1 MKFYSLSVR
10 PSAQHAGTWHFNEL
24 SSNTSWQ
31 GCHCS
36 AHQLRV
42 SEVATRG
49 AAAAAWTQQRA
60 TSQPDCSLGNK
71 SLLGAV
77 TRTSSCPCHTWGSSK
92 SGILFFLFQT
102 WDMDYILEVLNLFSL
117 VIFIKPTKNEMVT
130 KSCAIFQ
137 TPHHP
142 ARVIAAPPL
151 VLKVREL
158 QFRPRAEW
166 RPETGS
172 GETQRDRAI
181 FWMCPDLRQC
191 WAGLGRDTLTVHL
204 LLIML
209 HWYSLIIFG
218 TCRHQQPALPTQ
230 DTASQGGR
238 GHLRLRVGGWSSDF
252 GFPRLI
258 NAVPANIVYLFTFY
272 VKQQLAILWAQV
284 TGLKTTIS
292 KQCCADN
299 LWSGRPLLG
308 SGRRLIQES
317 ISFQIIRG
325 DTRPS

>member
-10 PSAQHAGTWHFNEL
+10 PSAQHQHAGTWHFNEL

-42 SEVATRG
+42 LWSGDTRCSSAWPSG
-49 AAAAAWTQQRA
+49 PAWTQQRG

-77 TRTSSCPCHTWGSSK
+77 TRTSSCPCHTWGPSK
-92 SGILFFLFQT
+92 SDIYHIPTFV
-102 WDMDYILEVLNLFSL
+102 WCSHMDNILEILNQSLFTR
-117 VIFIKPTKNEMVT
+117 KNDTDTKNY
-130 KSCAIFQ
+130 AIYQ

-172 GETQRDRAI
+172 GETQRDWAI
-181 FWMCPDLRQC
+181 FWMCPDLRRC
-191 WAGLGRDTLTVHL
+191 WAGLG
-204 LLIML
+204 
-209 HWYSLIIFG
+209 WAG
-218 TCRHQQPALPTQ
+218 TH
-230 DTASQGGR
+230 
-238 GHLRLRVGGWSSDF
+238 
-252 GFPRLI
+252 
-258 NAVPANIVYLFTFY
+258 
-272 VKQQLAILWAQV
+272 
-284 TGLKTTIS
+284 
-292 KQCCADN
+292 
-299 LWSGRPLLG
+299 
-308 SGRRLIQES
+308 
-317 ISFQIIRG
+317 
-325 DTRPS
+325 